1 MSFKEYASKEY
12 VNAAKELVTLKDI
25 KTGYHYAVFIE
36 NGKLSI
42 LQKVIGIEVTTLPNK
57 MAYLEGEEL
66 DLTGMVVSLISEDG
80 ARIPITDYTCGTIP
94 SNNFEINYE
103 YQPGMIFSTSLKM
116 DIFNL
121 VDFDY
126 TYNAEDGTYTINSWK
141 KTLNGVSSGEMV
153 IPDSKYIII

>member
-1 MSFKEYASKEY
+1 
-12 VNAAKELVTLKDI
+12 
-25 KTGYHYAVFIE
+25 
-36 NGKLSI
+36 
-42 LQKVIGIEVTTLPNK
+42 

-66 DLTGMVVSLISEDG
+66 DLTGMIVSLISEDG

-116 DIFNL
+116 DVFNL